1 MTSRADTLVLFDVDG
16 TLTPSRLKIA
26 PEIEAF
32 LLNDLKPKVT
42 VGLVGGSDLA
52 KIAEQMNGPDVV
64 DKFDYVFSENGL
76 VAHKNGKL
84 IDRQSI
90 AKFMG
95 EEKTQKFI
103 NFCLGNWRFEI
114 LLQQNELKIFH
125 RLHGQVGLTLQT
137 R

>member
-26 PEIEAF
+26 PEIEDF
-32 LLNDLKPKVT
+32 LLNKLKPEVT

-95 EEKTQKFI
+95 EENTQKFI
-103 NFCLGNWRFEI
+103 NFCLG
-114 LLQQNELKIFH
+114 KA
-125 RLHGQVGLTLQT
+125 
-137 R
+137 